1 MSAQRFNFFV
11 DPIPGVRLHFAGYH
25 KGLADKGIAH
35 IGADR
40 RRLIG
45 LNAQQSPQ
53 LRPDRPVFLAAE
65 PLMDIPVQRF
75 SEVREL
81 CKIKALAHGRFKFRK
96 VSAESLADGLA
107 GGAAHHGDIHSSQIL
122 LKGGN
127 AAVLDG
133 VPKILPGFL
142 SKAIHL
148 YDLRPVLVQSKDVH
162 IGVKPTLSNKLFQDR
177 LR

>member
-1 MSAQRFNFFV
+1 
-11 DPIPGVRLHFAGYH
+11 
-25 KGLADKGIAH
+25 
-35 IGADR
+35 
-40 RRLIG
+40 
-45 LNAQQSPQ
+45 
-53 LRPDRPVFLAAE
+53 
-65 PLMDIPVQRF
+65 MDIPVQRF

-107 GGAAHHGDIHSSQIL
+107 GGAAHHRDIHSSQIL

-133 VPKILPGFL
+133 IPKILPGFL
-142 SKAIHL
+142 SKPLHL
-148 YDLRPVLVQSKDVH
+148 NDLRPVLVQSEDVH
-162 IGVKPTLSNKLFQDR
+162 IGVKPTLSNELFQDR

>member
-1 MSAQRFNFFV
+1 MFCFSAAIMDDILYSV
-11 DPIPGVRLHFAGYH
+11 SLYS
-25 KGLADKGIAH
+25 LA
-35 IGADR
+35 
-40 RRLIG
+40 
-45 LNAQQSPQ
+45 NQS
-53 LRPDRPVFLAAE
+53 
-65 PLMDIPVQRF
+65 LMDIPVQRF

-107 GGAAHHGDIHSSQIL
+107 GGAAHHRDIHSSQIL

-133 VPKILPGFL
+133 IPKILPGFL
-142 SKAIHL
+142 SKPLHL
-148 YDLRPVLVQSKDVH
+148 NDLRPVLVQSEDVH
-162 IGVKPTLSNKLFQDR
+162 IGVKPTLSNELFQDR

>member
-11 DPIPGVRLHFAGYH
+11 DPIPGVRLHFAGHY
-25 KGLADKGIAH
+25 KGLSDKGIAH

-45 LNAQQSPQ
+45 LNAHQPPQ

-81 CKIKALAHGRFKFRK
+81 CKIKDLAHGRFKFRK

-107 GGAAHHGDIHSSQIL
+107 GDAAHHRNIHSSQIL

-133 VPKILPGFL
+133 VPEVLPGLF
-142 SKAIHL
+142 SKALHL
-148 YDLRPVLVQSKDVH
+148 NDLCPVFTGAISPVRLGVH
-162 IGVKPTLSNKLFQDR
+162 SIERRTVS
-177 LR
+177 